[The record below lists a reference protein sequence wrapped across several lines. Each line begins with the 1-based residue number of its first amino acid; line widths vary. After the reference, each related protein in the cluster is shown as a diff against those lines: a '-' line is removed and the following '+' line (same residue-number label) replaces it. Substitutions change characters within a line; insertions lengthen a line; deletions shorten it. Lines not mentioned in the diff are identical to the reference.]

1 MRALSVHLPE
11 VLERTRIRWRDGESF
26 PGASTGLD
34 DLDALVGGIE
44 PGTVTVVG
52 APSEFLLSSIAA
64 TVTLGLARTTP
75 VVYRTVGRAPTDV
88 GMHFLSAQARVS
100 LSALA
105 RGRLT
110 VDEWRRVDQAAAR
123 LGASRIWLDP
133 VSAGAAPSTD
143 ALWDLGLRASGEPG
157 VVVLD
162 RYRPNRG
169 LCAPGSDALHVPER
183 SVPPA
188 PGQAAVIVLVET
200 RRPVSDADVLQVGD
214 LPEVDRVW
222 DIADTVLLAH
232 ETRQAVKSVPPRVT
246 VEISMVK
253 HPYGVGDSC
262 RVAYLRGIGLLA
274 NLSEE

>member
-1 MRALSVHLPE
+1 MRALSAHLPD
-11 VLERTRIRWRDGESF
+11 VLERTRTRWRDGESF

-34 DLDALVGGIE
+34 DLDALIGGIE

-52 APSEFLLSSIAA
+52 APSGFLLSSIAA
-64 TVTLGLARTTP
+64 TLTLGLARTTP
-75 VVYRTVGRAPTDV
+75 VVCRVVGRAPTDV
-88 GMHFLSAQARVS
+88 GMHLLSAQARVS

-110 VDEWRRVDQAAAR
+110 ADEWRRVDQAAAR
-123 LGASRIWLDP
+123 LAASRIWLDP
-133 VSAGAAPSTD
+133 VSAEATPSAD
-143 ALWDLGLRASGEPG
+143 ALWELGLRASGEPC
-157 VVVLD
+157 VVVFD
-162 RYRPNRG
+162 RHRPDRG
-169 LCAPGSDALHVPER
+169 LCTPGSDAPRVPER
-183 SVPPA
+183 SVSPA

-200 RRPVSDADVLQVGD
+200 RRPVADLGVLQVGD
-214 LPEVDRVW
+214 LPEVDRLW
-222 DIADTVLLAH
+222 DVADTVLLAH
-232 ETRQAVKSVPPRVT
+232 EARQVVKSVPPRVT

>member
-1 MRALSVHLPE
+1 MRALSAHLPE
-11 VLERTRIRWRDGESF
+11 VLERTRTRWRDGEPF

-34 DLDALVGGIE
+34 DLDALIGGIE
-44 PGTVTVVG
+44 PGTTTVVG
-52 APSEFLLSSIAA
+52 APSGFLLSSIAA

-75 VVYRTVGRAPTDV
+75 VVYRVVGRAPTDV
-88 GMHFLSAQARVS
+88 GMHLLAAQARVS
-100 LSALA
+100 LAALA

-110 VDEWRRVDQAAAR
+110 ADEWRRLDLAAAR
-123 LGASRIWLDP
+123 LAASRIWLDP
-133 VSAGAAPSTD
+133 VSAEATPSTD
-143 ALWDLGLRASGEPG
+143 ALWDLGMRASGEPG
-157 VVVLD
+157 VVVFD
-162 RYRPNRG
+162 RHRPDRG
-169 LCAPGSDALHVPER
+169 LCPPGSDAPRVHER

-188 PGQAAVIVLVET
+188 PAAVIVLVET
-200 RRPVSDADVLQVGD
+200 RRSVADVGVLQVGD
-214 LPEVDRVW
+214 LPEVDRLW